1 MAIVHVLSV
10 VLQTMAAD
18 YPFSLVSS
26 NCFIKLNII
35 EKEEVF

>member
-35 EKEEVF
+35 EKEEAF